1 MAVSTDEEL
10 RELVKGRTVL
20 SEFLNTVD
28 EVGSQVAVRWLEGDD
43 LVGWTFDEIA
53 AQAARVAQGLKDLGV
68 KPGDFVVMMLRNI
81 AEFHVADLAVLA
93 TGATPVSIYNSSS
106 PEQISYIVNHCG
118 ATAAIAEDDGFLER
132 FLNPAATPTPSLASV
147 VIVKPTES
155 TAEQAV
161 RWSDLLA
168 SEPLDLRDA
177 AAALS
182 PSDIATVIYTSG
194 TTGSPKGVVLDHE
207 NICWTVE
214 SLRETVGTIRPGWKT
229 ISYLPMAH
237 VAERAV
243 SHYGGM
249 MLRMEVTCCPDMNS
263 IAAYAGKVRPNM
275 LFGVPR
281 VFEKIHAGIT
291 AVLAA
296 DPDKATKVAEA
307 VEAAIPLREKMTWG
321 TATEEDIATYEFL
334 DAVAFSTIREL
345 LGMDELELMVSGAAP
360 LNPDLFSWF
369 RAIGIPLSEIYGMSE
384 SCGPITF
391 SPHKPLV
398 GTVGTPCAGVSIKL
412 DPDGEV
418 LFSGG
423 NVFKRYLNDE
433 ANTVETIDADGW
445 VHTGDIGEIDEHGYL
460 RIVDRKKELIITAG
474 GKNISPSNLENA
486 LKSIPVIGQAF
497 AVGDGRPFVAAIV
510 VLDHA
515 NADLWAAAH
524 GKGHLTID
532 QLAEDPELLAHV
544 DEEVKHAM
552 TKFNAAER
560 VKKVKVLHEEWMPDT
575 DLMTPTQKL
584 KRRGLRVAF
593 ANEIEALYA

>member
-10 RELVKGRTVL
+10 RELVRGRTVL
-20 SEFLNTVD
+20 SEFLKTVD
-28 EVGSQVAVRWLEGDD
+28 ETGSSVAVRWLEGED
-43 LVGWTFDEIA
+43 LVGWTYDEIA
-53 AQAARVAQGLKDLGV
+53 DQAARVARGLQELGV
-68 KPGDFVVMMLRNI
+68 KRGDFVVMMMRNI

-93 TGATPVSIYNSSS
+93 VGATPVSIYNSSS
-106 PEQISYIVNHCG
+106 PEQVSYVVNHCG
-118 ATAAIAEDDGFLER
+118 ATAAIVEDDGFLER
-132 FLNPAATPTPSLASV
+132 FLDAEASAKPTLRSLA
-147 VIVKPTES
+147 IVKPSDTTSSE
-155 TAEQAV
+155 AA
-161 RWSDLLA
+161 RWGDLL
-168 SEPLDLRDA
+168 SHDPLDLREA

-214 SLRETVGTIRPGWKT
+214 SLRETVGIIRPGWKT

-249 MLRMEVTCCPDMNS
+249 MLRMQVTCCPDMNS
-263 IAAYAGKVRPNM
+263 IATYAGKVRPNI

-281 VFEKIHAGIT
+281 VFEKIHAGVT

-296 DPDKATKVAEA
+296 DPEKATKVAEA

-369 RAIGIPLSEIYGMSE
+369 RAIGVPLSEIYGMSE

-398 GTVGTPCAGVSIKL
+398 GTVGAPCAGVSVKL
-412 DPDGEV
+412 DEDGEV

-423 NVFKRYLNDE
+423 NVFKRYLHDE
-433 ANTVETIDADGW
+433 ANTAETIDPDGW
-445 VHTGDIGEIDEHGYL
+445 VHTGDIGEIDENGYL

-486 LKSIPVIGQAF
+486 LKSIPLIGQAF
-497 AVGDGRPFVAAIV
+497 AVGDDRPFVAALV
-510 VLDHA
+510 VLDHDSA
-515 NADLWAAAH
+515 RLWASAH
-524 GKGHLTID
+524 GKDDLSIE
-532 QLAEDPELLAHV
+532 QLAGDPELLAFI
-544 DEEVKHAM
+544 DAEVKVAM
-552 TKFNAAER
+552 ERFNNAER

-584 KRRGLRVAF
+584 KRRGLRVTF
-593 ANEIEALYA
+593 ADEIAELYA